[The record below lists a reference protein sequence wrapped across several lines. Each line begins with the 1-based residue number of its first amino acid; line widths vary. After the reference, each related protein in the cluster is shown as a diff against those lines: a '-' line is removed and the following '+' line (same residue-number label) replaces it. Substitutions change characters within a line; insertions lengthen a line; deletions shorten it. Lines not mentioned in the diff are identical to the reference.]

1 MLDQQILDMMKVR
14 GAIIP
19 AQIAKDI
26 HKDLMMTSAILSE
39 LSSKKKVKVS
49 HLKIG
54 GTPLYYLEGQEA
66 QLQKFSDRLDPKEKT
81 AFTLLSQQ
89 KIAREEEL
97 NPVMKFLMRK
107 IKDFAIPLE
116 VTYNN
121 QTEIFWKWY
130 LLPNDD
136 AELMIKQ
143 KLGLLPRPK
152 PASMM
157 GEALTQKPIPPVMP
171 KPQPRP
177 APRPVQRPMP
187 VPVPKI
193 IQRAPEQKPKP
204 VEVSTPES
212 VAAPDVAPQQSL
224 AVLPEAP
231 PSSLLGQM
239 KSFFEGKQ
247 IKVVLYIPPQKK
259 SEEECIIHIPT
270 PVGMLAY
277 LCVGHAK
284 KTLGEAEITSAFAKG
299 QLRKLP
305 VLLLSKAKASKK
317 VTERL
322 EKDFKSITLSAF

>member
-14 GAIIP
+14 GPIIP

-143 KLGLLPRPK
+143 RLGLLPRPK

-157 GEALTQKPIPPVMP
+157 GEALTQKPIPPVIP

-177 APRPVQRPMP
+177 VPRPVQKPIP
-187 VPVPKI
+187 APIPKV
-193 IQRAPEQKPKP
+193 IQRIPEQKPKL
-204 VEVSTPES
+204 VEVSAPVSAPEL
-212 VAAPDVAPQQSL
+212 APQQSL
-224 AVLPEAP
+224 AVLPEAS

-247 IKVVLYIPPQKK
+247 IKVVLYITPQKK
-259 SEEECIIHIPT
+259 SEEECIIQIPT
-270 PVGMLAY
+270 PVGMLVY
-277 LCVGHAK
+277 LCIGYAK
-284 KTLGEAEITSAFAKG
+284 KTLGDAEITSAFAKG

-305 VLLLSKAKASKK
+305 VLLLSKAKMSKK
-317 VTERL
+317 VMERL
-322 EKDFKSITLSAF
+322 EKDFKSITPSTF